1 MDGHDEETCFKL
13 HPDLKNMHSIRRPN
27 KFGKTETNGSHS
39 NACTTTGSGVNFAG
53 LHLMCVKI
61 DDDDTEIVNNTK
73 AKIVDDTEVHDTKA
87 KIINNTK
94 VNNTCVTLDFHD
106 MNERESYCAEA

>member
-39 NACTTTGSGVNFAG
+39 NACTTGSRVTLAG

-61 DDDDTEIVNNTK
+61 NDNDTEIVNNIEG
-73 AKIVDDTEVHDTKA
+73 KI
-87 KIINNTK
+87 
-94 VNNTCVTLDFHD
+94 VNNTYITLDFHD
-106 MNERESYCAEA
+106 MNEQESYCAEA